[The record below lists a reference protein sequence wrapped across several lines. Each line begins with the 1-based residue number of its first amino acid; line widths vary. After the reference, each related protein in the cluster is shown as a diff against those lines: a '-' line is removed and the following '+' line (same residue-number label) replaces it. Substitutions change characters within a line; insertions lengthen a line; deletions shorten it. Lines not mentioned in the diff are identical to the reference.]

1 MANGNQPKL
10 MVEEERLEP
19 FHLYQEMLEESKMTD
34 IIPLLESFVKKAQKM
49 GADEVE
55 FFAQNIRTKT
65 AKFETN
71 NLKSAVAD
79 LIEGVGIRVLKNNSL
94 GFASVNSFS
103 EARIE
108 EGLKEALAIAK
119 VTPPEKFYY
128 LSDKHKIT
136 KIDNLYDKA
145 IESFTMDDTIDNS
158 NLLLE
163 TSLQADSRVT
173 IDSGTF
179 NATIRENTIVN
190 SNGINFS
197 EKKSIFDYMVFG
209 MAVDGDDIGS
219 FDYNFDAVVSKK
231 EIDVVTTGKEF
242 AENCVRNLNAQK
254 TEAFEGPAIF
264 TPNAVTELFWL
275 LVSAAISTNIQM
287 GSSFL
292 ADKLG
297 DKVAVDN
304 LSIID
309 DGTLPNQAA
318 SSSFDREG
326 VPHKKYPIIDK
337 GVFTGVLYDSFTAHK
352 EGLASTGHGAGSY
365 RNIPAIWVTN
375 LEILP
380 GKLPSEKLISEI
392 DHGVIINRISASP
405 DPISGDFSASLKGA
419 QLVKK
424 GEITDTLK
432 EITAVGNIFSNLNTI
447 TGISKDTKAIR
458 GNQSWFVPHII
469 MDEIKFVS

>member
-1 MANGNQPKL
+1 
-10 MVEEERLEP
+10 
-19 FHLYQEMLEESKMTD
+19 MLEVSNMTD
-34 IIPLLESFVKKAQKM
+34 ILALLDSLVKKAQKM

-55 FFAQNIRTKT
+55 FFAQNIRTKA

-71 NLKSAVAD
+71 NMKSAVAE
-79 LIEGVGIRVLKNNSL
+79 IVEGVGIRVLKNKSL

-103 EARIE
+103 KARLE

-119 VTPPEKFYY
+119 ITPPEDYYY
-128 LSDKHKIT
+128 LADKHKIT
-136 KIDNLYDKA
+136 EISNLYDKS
-145 IESFTMDDTIDNS
+145 IESFTMDDTIDQS
-158 NLLLE
+158 NLFME
-163 TSLQADSRVT
+163 TALNVDSRVT

-179 NATIRENTIVN
+179 NATIRENSIVN
-190 SNGINFS
+190 SNGINIS
-197 EKKSIFDYMVFG
+197 EKKSIFNYMVFG

-219 FDYNFDAVVSKK
+219 FDYSFDSVVNKN
-231 EIDVVTTGKEF
+231 EIDVELTAKEF
-242 AENCVRNLNAQK
+242 ASNVVRNLGAKK

-275 LVSAAISTNIQM
+275 LVNSAISTNIQS

-292 ADKLG
+292 QDKLG
-297 DKVAVDN
+297 DKIAVDT
-304 LSIID
+304 LTIID
-309 DGTLPNQAA
+309 DGTQPNQPA

-326 VPHKKYPIIDK
+326 IPHKKYPILNK

-352 EGLASTGHGAGSY
+352 EGLTSTGHGSGSY
-365 RNIPAIWVTN
+365 RNIPTIWVTN

-380 GKLPSEKLISEI
+380 GSQSSDKLISEI
-392 DHGVIINRISASP
+392 DHGVIINRISAAP

-419 QLVKK
+419 QLVKN

-432 EITAVGNIFSNLNTI
+432 EITAVGNIFANLNTI
-447 TGISKDTKAIR
+447 TGISKDQKAIR
-458 GNQSWFVPHII
+458 GNQSWFVPYII